1 MSGKNVTPPLL
12 LLATALGLGACS
24 GSGSDSANNNGGIG
38 GGSNSASLSISLM
51 DAPVDDVAQVN
62 LVITGLFLKPEGEGP
77 AQELPLM
84 ETPFETDLLTLT
96 DTDPALLVNNA
107 LIEPGAYEW
116 LRMEV
121 DAVIDESTEDSHV
134 ITDLSEEKELF
145 VPSGRVQLVGG
156 FEVGTGESVELLFDW
171 NLRSGLVHPP
181 GLGGRDRSVYLLKP
195 TIRVIGTTVSDTL
208 SGTVFMTTVMD
219 ELNECN
225 TDNEI
230 MDYDLGN
237 VVYIFEGHDVV
248 PDDNDELDDVT
259 PYATVEA
266 LLNEESTDYEYS
278 TLLPAGTYTV
288 AFTCQAGN
296 DDAEFN
302 ETGNEDPLLDT
313 VSFLPA
319 VNITIG
325 GDAEE
330 PGVVVDF

>member
-1 MSGKNVTPPLL
+1 MNRIDLIRPLL
-12 LLATALGLGACS
+12 VTTSAVALGACS
-24 GSGSDSANNNGGIG
+24 GGSSDPANNGLTGMND
-38 GGSNSASLSISLM
+38 SNESASLSVSLM
-51 DAPVDDVAQVN
+51 DAPVDDVTEVN
-62 LVITGLFLKPEGEGP
+62 LVITGLFLKPEEGE

-84 ETPFETDLLTLT
+84 ETPFETDLLSLT
-96 DTDPALLVNNA
+96 DIDPALLVDGA
-107 LIEPGAYEW
+107 LIEAGAYEW

-121 DAVIDESTEDSHV
+121 DAVIDSSTEDSHV
-134 ITDLSEEKELF
+134 ITDLNEEKELF

-195 TIRVIGTTVSDTL
+195 TIRVIGTTVADTL
-208 SGTVFMTTVMD
+208 SGTVLMTTVMD

-278 TLLPAGTYTV
+278 TLLPAGLYTV
-288 AFTCQAGN
+288 AFTCQGGN

-302 ETGNEDPLLDT
+302 ETGNEDPMLDT

-319 VNITIG
+319 VNIEIG

-330 PGVVVDF
+330 PGVVVNF